1 METLFGIVDSI
12 PYFPDIRLA
21 RSQDWEHLGGSRSKN
36 TLPISGGFICEKG
49 KKSELDKQGIS
60 AFPLSL
66 SLSLSLSWLLS

>member
-12 PYFPDIRLA
+12 PYFPDTRLA

-60 AFPLSL
+60 AFPLSI
-66 SLSLSLSWLLS
+66 SISFFSWLLS